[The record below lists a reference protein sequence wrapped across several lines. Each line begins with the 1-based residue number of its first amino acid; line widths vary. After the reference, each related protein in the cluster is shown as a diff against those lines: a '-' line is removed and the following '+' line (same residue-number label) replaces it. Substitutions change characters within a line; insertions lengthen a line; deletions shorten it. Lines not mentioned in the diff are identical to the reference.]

1 MSPCLYGAFQVSNV
15 SSLKGSSS
23 HAGKMSQVV
32 AGISRISVSSHIL
45 PTAATMV
52 GACMTVLS
60 IGRLSHAGRLGI
72 MVDKILAVDA
82 VIFLVSA
89 MLSFL
94 AIRMVARS
102 GRMETWAEELFL
114 LGLVLSAIVAVV
126 IAFAIDL

>member
-1 MSPCLYGAFQVSNV
+1 MPGLIG
-15 SSLKGSSS
+15 LPS
-23 HAGKMSQVV
+23 HAGTASQVV
-32 AGISRISVSSHIL
+32 AAMSRASLSSHIL

-72 MVDKILAVDA
+72 VVDKMLAFDA

-89 MLSFL
+89 VLSFV
-94 AIRMVARS
+94 AIRMVTRPE
-102 GRMETWAEELFL
+102 RLETWAEELFL
-114 LGLVLSAIVAVV
+114 LGLLLSAIVAVV

>member
-1 MSPCLYGAFQVSNV
+1 MPG
-15 SSLKGSSS
+15 LKGLPRY
-23 HAGKMSQVV
+23 AGTVPQAAATMPPV
-32 AGISRISVSSHIL
+32 SVSSHIL

-72 MVDKILAVDA
+72 VVDKMLAFDA

-89 MLSFL
+89 VLSFV
-94 AIRMVARS
+94 AIRMVPGPERLE
-102 GRMETWAEELFL
+102 MWAEELFL
-114 LGLVLSAIVAVV
+114 PGLVLSAIVAVV